1 MSQNFDN
8 NIPDFSKRKTA
19 LKILLFLSLISLFIL
34 VIQLTYID
42 ELSPLQANLTII
54 NSFVLFV
61 LVFLYI
67 ILKVGMHATIGRI
80 KEREKV
86 QLPNEFRVD
95 AARQTHLI
103 ITYLLPL
110 PIYILVLVASISENV
125 DIFIM
130 LFSLGAILAYSYF
143 LYSTIKSRKYSLE
156 VKDKTITTFYKN
168 KETGRFTIEDIAFV
182 AFSGSGKTKVKIG
195 DYAIMKIISFRAEK
209 FLEIPLSLKNYW
221 LMKKYFLKHNVNMDD
236 IYNQ

>member
-1 MSQNFDN
+1 MSQDFDN

-195 DYAIMKIISFRAEK
+195 DYAIMKIISFKAEK

-221 LMKKYFLKHNVNMDD
+221 LMKKYFLKHNVNIGD

>member
-1 MSQNFDN
+1 MSQDFDN

-19 LKILLFLSLISLFIL
+19 LRILLFLSLISLFIL
-34 VIQLTYID
+34 VFQLTYID

-54 NSFVLFV
+54 NSFVLFI

-86 QLPNEFRVD
+86 LLPNEFRVD

-195 DYAIMKIISFRAEK
+195 DYAIMKIISFKAEK

-221 LMKKYFLKHNVNMDD
+221 LMKKYFLKHNVNIGD

>member
-1 MSQNFDN
+1 MSQDFDN

-86 QLPNEFRVD
+86 QLPDEFRVD

-221 LMKKYFLKHNVNMDD
+221 LMKKYFLKHNVNIGD

>member
-1 MSQNFDN
+1 MSQDFDN

-19 LKILLFLSLISLFIL
+19 LRILLFLSLISLFIL

-130 LFSLGAILAYSYF
+130 LFSLGAMLAYSYF

-195 DYAIMKIISFRAEK
+195 DYAIMKIISFKAEK

-221 LMKKYFLKHNVNMDD
+221 LMKKYFLKHNVNIGD

>member
-1 MSQNFDN
+1 MSQDFDN

-19 LKILLFLSLISLFIL
+19 LRILLFLSLISLFIL

>member
-1 MSQNFDN
+1 MSQDFDN

-54 NSFVLFV
+54 NSFVLFI

-168 KETGRFTIEDIAFV
+168 KEMGRFTIEDIAFV

>member
-1 MSQNFDN
+1 MSQDFDN

-19 LKILLFLSLISLFIL
+19 LKILLFLSLISFFIL
-34 VIQLTYID
+34 VIQLTYIE

-54 NSFVLFV
+54 NSFVLFI

-221 LMKKYFLKHNVNMDD
+221 LMKKYFLKHNVNIGD

>member
-1 MSQNFDN
+1 MSQDFDN

-54 NSFVLFV
+54 NSFVLFI

-86 QLPNEFRVD
+86 QLPDEFRVD

-168 KETGRFTIEDIAFV
+168 KETGKFTIEDIAFV

-195 DYAIMKIISFRAEK
+195 DYAIMKIISFKAEK

>member
-1 MSQNFDN
+1 MSQDFDN

-54 NSFVLFV
+54 NSFVLFI

-86 QLPNEFRVD
+86 LLPNEFRVD

-110 PIYILVLVASISENV
+110 PIYILVLVTSISENV

-130 LFSLGAILAYSYF
+130 LFSLGAILVYSYF

>member
-1 MSQNFDN
+1 MSQDFDN

-54 NSFVLFV
+54 NSFVLFI

-86 QLPNEFRVD
+86 QLPDEFRVD

-195 DYAIMKIISFRAEK
+195 DYAIMKIISFKAEK

>member
-1 MSQNFDN
+1 MSQDFDN

-19 LKILLFLSLISLFIL
+19 LRILLFLSLISLFIL
-34 VIQLTYID
+34 VIQLTYIE

-195 DYAIMKIISFRAEK
+195 DYAIMKIISFKAEK

-221 LMKKYFLKHNVNMDD
+221 LMKKYFLKHNVNIGD

>member
-1 MSQNFDN
+1 MSQDFDN

-19 LKILLFLSLISLFIL
+19 LRILLFLSLISLFIL

-110 PIYILVLVASISENV
+110 PIYILVLVANISENV

-182 AFSGSGKTKVKIG
+182 AFSGSGKTKVKMG
-195 DYAIMKIISFRAEK
+195 DYAIMKIISFKAEK

-221 LMKKYFLKHNVNMDD
+221 LMKKYFLKHNVNIGD

>member
-1 MSQNFDN
+1 MSQDFDN

-86 QLPNEFRVD
+86 QLPDEFRVD

-195 DYAIMKIISFRAEK
+195 DYAIMKIISFKAEK

-221 LMKKYFLKHNVNMDD
+221 LMKKYFLKHNVNIGD

>member
-1 MSQNFDN
+1 MSQDFDN

-19 LKILLFLSLISLFIL
+19 LRILLFLSLISLFIL

-86 QLPNEFRVD
+86 LLPNEFRVD

-156 VKDKTITTFYKN
+156 VKNKTITTFYKN

-195 DYAIMKIISFRAEK
+195 DYAIMKIISFKAEK

-221 LMKKYFLKHNVNMDD
+221 LMKKYFLKHNVNIGD

>member
-1 MSQNFDN
+1 MSQDFDN

-19 LKILLFLSLISLFIL
+19 LKILLFLSLISFFIL

-54 NSFVLFV
+54 NSFVLFI

-86 QLPNEFRVD
+86 LLPNEFRVD

-110 PIYILVLVASISENV
+110 PIYILVLAASISENV

-168 KETGRFTIEDIAFV
+168 KETGKFTIEDIAFV

>member
-1 MSQNFDN
+1 MSQDFDN

-19 LKILLFLSLISLFIL
+19 LKILLFLSLISFFIL

-54 NSFVLFV
+54 NSFVLFI

-110 PIYILVLVASISENV
+110 PIYILVLAASISEKV

-168 KETGRFTIEDIAFV
+168 KETGKFTIEDIAFV

>member
-1 MSQNFDN
+1 MSQDFDN

-19 LKILLFLSLISLFIL
+19 LRILLFLSLISLFIL

-54 NSFVLFV
+54 NSFVLFI

-86 QLPNEFRVD
+86 QLPDEFRVD

-168 KETGRFTIEDIAFV
+168 KETGKFTIEDIAFV

-195 DYAIMKIISFRAEK
+195 DYAIMKIISFKAEK

-221 LMKKYFLKHNVNMDD
+221 LMKKYFLKHNVNIGD

>member
-1 MSQNFDN
+1 MSQDFDN

-19 LKILLFLSLISLFIL
+19 LRILLFLLLISLFIL
-34 VIQLTYID
+34 LIQLTYID

-125 DIFIM
+125 NIFIM

-143 LYSTIKSRKYSLE
+143 LYSTIKSKKYSLE

-221 LMKKYFLKHNVNMDD
+221 LMKKYFLKHNVNIGD

>member
-54 NSFVLFV
+54 NSFVLFI

-86 QLPNEFRVD
+86 QLPNEFRVN

-125 DIFIM
+125 DIFII

-195 DYAIMKIISFRAEK
+195 DYAIMKIISFKAEK

-221 LMKKYFLKHNVNMDD
+221 LMKKYFLKHNVNIGD

>member
-1 MSQNFDN
+1 VSQDFDN

-19 LKILLFLSLISLFIL
+19 LRILLFLSLISLFIL

-195 DYAIMKIISFRAEK
+195 DYAIMKIISFKAEK

-221 LMKKYFLKHNVNMDD
+221 LMKKYFLKHNVNIGD

>member
-1 MSQNFDN
+1 MSQDFDN

-19 LKILLFLSLISLFIL
+19 LKILLFLSLISFFIL
-34 VIQLTYID
+34 VIQLTYIE

-54 NSFVLFV
+54 NSFVLFI

-110 PIYILVLVASISENV
+110 PIYILVLAASISENV

-195 DYAIMKIISFRAEK
+195 DYAIMKIISFKAEK

-221 LMKKYFLKHNVNMDD
+221 LMKKYFLKHNVNIGD

>member
-1 MSQNFDN
+1 MSQDFDN

-19 LKILLFLSLISLFIL
+19 LRILLFLSLISLFIL

-54 NSFVLFV
+54 NSFVLFI

-195 DYAIMKIISFRAEK
+195 DYAIMKIISFKAEK

-221 LMKKYFLKHNVNMDD
+221 LMKKYFLKHNVNIGD

>member
-1 MSQNFDN
+1 MSQDFDN

-54 NSFVLFV
+54 NSFVLFI

-86 QLPNEFRVD
+86 QLPDEFRVD

-168 KETGRFTIEDIAFV
+168 KETGKFTIEDIAFV

-195 DYAIMKIISFRAEK
+195 DYAIMEIISFRAEK

-221 LMKKYFLKHNVNMDD
+221 LMKKYFLKHNVNIGD

>member
-1 MSQNFDN
+1 MSQDFDN

-54 NSFVLFV
+54 NSFVLFI

-86 QLPNEFRVD
+86 QLPDEFRVD

-168 KETGRFTIEDIAFV
+168 KETGKFTIEDIAFV

-195 DYAIMKIISFRAEK
+195 DYAIMKIISFKAEK

-221 LMKKYFLKHNVNMDD
+221 LMKKYFLKHNVNIGD

>member
-1 MSQNFDN
+1 MSQDFDN

-19 LKILLFLSLISLFIL
+19 LKILLFLSLISFFIL

-54 NSFVLFV
+54 NSFVLFI

-110 PIYILVLVASISENV
+110 PIYILVLVASISENI

-195 DYAIMKIISFRAEK
+195 DYAIMKIISFKAEK

-221 LMKKYFLKHNVNMDD
+221 LMKKYFLKHNVNIGD

>member
-1 MSQNFDN
+1 MSQDFDN

-42 ELSPLQANLTII
+42 ELSPLKANLTII
-54 NSFVLFV
+54 NSFVLFI

-209 FLEIPLSLKNYW
+209 FLEISLSLKNYW

>member
-1 MSQNFDN
+1 MSQDFDN

-19 LKILLFLSLISLFIL
+19 LKILLFLSLISFFIL

-54 NSFVLFV
+54 NSFVLFI

-110 PIYILVLVASISENV
+110 PIYILVLAASISENV

-195 DYAIMKIISFRAEK
+195 DYAIMKIISFKAEK

-221 LMKKYFLKHNVNMDD
+221 LMKKYFLKHNVNIGD

>member
-1 MSQNFDN
+1 MSQDFDN

-19 LKILLFLSLISLFIL
+19 LRILLFLLIISLFIL

-54 NSFVLFV
+54 NSFVLFI

-95 AARQTHLI
+95 TARQTHLI

-195 DYAIMKIISFRAEK
+195 DYAIMKIISFKAEK

-221 LMKKYFLKHNVNMDD
+221 LMKKYFLKHNVNIGD

>member
-1 MSQNFDN
+1 MSQDFDN

-19 LKILLFLSLISLFIL
+19 LRILLFLSLVSLFIL

-54 NSFVLFV
+54 NSFVLFI

-168 KETGRFTIEDIAFV
+168 KETGKFTIEDIAFV

-195 DYAIMKIISFRAEK
+195 DYAIMEIISFRAEK

-221 LMKKYFLKHNVNMDD
+221 LMKKYFLKHNVNIGD

>member
-1 MSQNFDN
+1 MSQDFDN

-19 LKILLFLSLISLFIL
+19 LRILLFLSLISLFIL

-54 NSFVLFV
+54 NSFVLFI

-110 PIYILVLVASISENV
+110 PIYILVLVASISENI

-195 DYAIMKIISFRAEK
+195 DYAIMKIISFKAEK

-221 LMKKYFLKHNVNMDD
+221 LMKKYFLKHNVNIGD

>member
-1 MSQNFDN
+1 MSQDFDN

-54 NSFVLFV
+54 NSFVLFI

-182 AFSGSGKTKVKIG
+182 AFSGSGKTKVKMG
-195 DYAIMKIISFRAEK
+195 DYAIMKIISFKAEK

>member
-1 MSQNFDN
+1 MSQDFDN

-19 LKILLFLSLISLFIL
+19 LRILLFLSLISLFIL
-34 VIQLTYID
+34 VIQLTYIE

-54 NSFVLFV
+54 NSFVLFI

-221 LMKKYFLKHNVNMDD
+221 LMKKYFLKHNVNIGD

>member
-1 MSQNFDN
+1 MSQDFDN

-19 LKILLFLSLISLFIL
+19 LRILLFLSLISLFIL

-110 PIYILVLVASISENV
+110 PIYILVLVASISENI